1 MRPIFNPIMIILKKH
16 LVKFKLIFVLFIL
29 FLPFFSIA
37 KDSSIDKNKLQLYF
51 DSVVSIDSIIPENAR
66 TAKSL
71 GTVRQ
76 GSGVIIDNQTIL
88 TIGYIVLEAKKITI
102 GF

>member
-1 MRPIFNPIMIILKKH
+1 MRPIFNAIMIILKKH
-16 LVKFKLIFVLFIL
+16 LVKFKLIFVLFIIL
-29 FLPFFSIA
+29 LPFFSIA
-37 KDSSIDKNKLQLYF
+37 KDTSIDKDKLQLYF

-88 TIGYIVLEAKKITI
+88 TIGYIVLEAKK
-102 GF
+102 